1 MAALPTVRKSWLAP
15 STESPRLFFLG
26 STNCAIT
33 VLTLTKLTTAGV
45 FFPGCILVTD
55 LIVGLLIVS
64 DVGPRVRGELRRTQ
78 TEDGVTMATTA
89 RTDTRREEDARPG
102 PARGDAPRRDG
113 DAERTAGRL
122 RPGRSTDVAG
132 RVPPSDLLSLR
143 YSRML
148 ANPLS
153 FYRGNAL
160 LMAEDLAR
168 GASTSLEVQICGDAH
183 LANFNLFSS
192 PERHMVFDVNDF
204 DETDLGPF
212 EWDLKR
218 LVASLAIASS
228 HLGHSDAQQERIAL
242 AAAQEYRMAI
252 RRFAGEDRL
261 ALWYA
266 ALDIDAVMADLGG
279 FFTVNAIHK
288 VDHVVAYASGRD
300 TRKAYAKL
308 IVDGK
313 DGPRIVAKPP
323 LLVPL
328 RELHETGYLKTGD
341 LERLI
346 AGYANTLTSDRQDLL
361 SQFTPVD
368 AARKVV
374 GVGSVGTECYVVLLL
389 GRDEFDPFFL
399 QVKQAGPSVIA
410 TARSRES
417 TMPAG
422 ERVVQGQR
430 LMQATPD
437 VFLGWHAVKKGALTR
452 HYYVRQL
459 YDNKAAIAIEQLDES
474 LLVAYGRICAWTLAR
489 AHARAGAAPRS
500 RATSASPTWP
510 TRPSPPSRS
519 PTATE
524 R

>member
-1 MAALPTVRKSWLAP
+1 MSRTAP
-15 STESPRLFFLG
+15 
-26 STNCAIT
+26 
-33 VLTLTKLTTAGV
+33 LTPEEKRTRGRAQREAT
-45 FFPGCILVTD
+45 P
-55 LIVGLLIVS
+55 
-64 DVGPRVRGELRRTQ
+64 RGE
-78 TEDGVTMATTA
+78 MATLV
-89 RTDTRREEDARPG
+89 ERP
-102 PARGDAPRRDG
+102 ADYDSV
-113 DAERTAGRL
+113 GRL
-122 RPGRSTDVAG
+122 MWQGESRQP
-132 RVPPSDLLSLR
+132 DLLPLR

-160 LMAEDLAR
+160 LMADDLAR

-192 PERHMVFDVNDF
+192 PERHLVFDVNDF
-204 DETDLGPF
+204 DETDQGPF

-266 ALDIDAVMADLGG
+266 ALDIDAVMVDLGG

-308 IVDGK
+308 IVDDK

-328 RELHETGYLKTGD
+328 RELHEDGYLKTAD

-346 AGYANTLTSDRQDLL
+346 AGYATSLTNDRRVLL
-361 SQFTPVD
+361 SEFTPVD

-410 TARSRES
+410 TARSRTS

-437 VFLGWHAVKKGALTR
+437 VFLGWHAVKKGAATR

-459 YDNKAAIAIEQLDES
+459 YDNKAAIALDRLDES

-489 AHARAGAAPRS
+489 AHARGGRGSEIAGYLGKSNVADEAFADFANAYRDRTLSDFTALQSAAREG
-500 RATSASPTWP
+500 RITLAT
-510 TRPSPPSRS
+510 
-519 PTATE
+519 
-524 R
+524 